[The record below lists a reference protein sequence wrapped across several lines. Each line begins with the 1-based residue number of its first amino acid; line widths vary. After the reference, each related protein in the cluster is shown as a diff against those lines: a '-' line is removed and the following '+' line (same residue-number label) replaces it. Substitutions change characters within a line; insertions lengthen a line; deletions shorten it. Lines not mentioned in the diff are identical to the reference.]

1 VARYQNRVSGPLLD
15 RIELR
20 VEVERVHW
28 SERQEPG
35 ESSDAVAERVAGARG
50 RLRETASAE
59 LETGASA
66 LLEQAVDDLGLSMR
80 GLRRSISLAT
90 TIAALDPERPPGSTW
105 RSRSPTGVRQ
115 AHTASTPPWFE

>member
-1 VARYQNRVSGPLLD
+1 MARYQNRVAGPLLD

-90 TIAALDPERPPGSTW
+90 TIAALDPERPPGAPIARVHVAESLAY
-105 RSRSPTGVRQ
+105 RSSPG
-115 AHTASTPPWFE
+115 AHR